1 MTLTQA
7 VVTIVA
13 ALLTTGG
20 LAWARALLR
29 GVVSVRAGVRATERA
44 AVADLAQRAADAED
58 DRDYWRNT
66 AGAYAYQLRLAGVTP
81 VPADPVPPSARRGK
95 LRTARRRL
103 RTQPLQENSHD

>member
-1 MTLTQA
+1 MTVTQA
-7 VVTIVA
+7 VVAIVA

-29 GVVSVRAGVRATERA
+29 GVGSVRAGVRATERA

-66 AGAYAYQLRLAGVTP
+66 AGAYAYQLRLAGVVP
-81 VPADPVPPSARRGK
+81 VPADPAPPSTRRGNP
-95 LRTARRRL
+95 RAARRRL
-103 RTQPLQENSHD
+103 HTQPPQEDPRD

>member
-1 MTLTQA
+1 MTVTQA

-29 GVVSVRAGVRATERA
+29 GVGSVRAGVRATERA

-66 AGAYAYQLRLAGVTP
+66 AGGYAYQLRLAGVVP
-81 VPADPVPPSARRGK
+81 VPADPVPPSARR
-95 LRTARRRL
+95 RSPRADQRRL
-103 RTQPLQENSHD
+103 HAQPPQEDPPD